1 MWGKGIWPPAF
12 KLGRVFPQ
20 SCPLTSTTRVEGGA
34 PTRGGGGGTARAD
47 RERAQAPGGLPG
59 GTLGVRDGA
68 SKAVGSGPEK
78 LPKGWLQRVI
88 FFERICGKILGGRH
102 A

>member
-59 GTLGVRDGA
+59 GTLGVRGGA
-68 SKAVGSGPEK
+68 SKAVGSGPENGK
-78 LPKGWLQRVI
+78 AA
-88 FFERICGKILGGRH
+88 ERLATVFSSASVVKS
-102 A
+102 